1 MNSAMRSIGFIGM
14 GALGRGLALALARRQ
29 YPVVAWHSR
38 RANSAAKLAGRIAAG
53 RAVATPQ
60 AVADAAEVVFITT
73 PDAAIAE
80 VAAAINWRPGQAVV
94 HCCGAAGTDLLKAA
108 AEQGAV
114 VGAFHPFQT
123 FAGLTDP
130 AEALARLDGVTFAVS
145 GQDWL
150 QGYLETMAR
159 ELGGH
164 PITVSDA
171 QRPLYHAAAVMGCG
185 YLAALLQAAGELAQA
200 AGLDPE
206 QALAAL
212 LPLARATLDNIAR
225 LGIAASLTG
234 PAVRGDMA
242 TLQAHWQAITRERP
256 ELADLYLTLTQI
268 SLNLTAPAG
277 ADSPAAGEI
286 RRMLGQQSRRPECPE

>member
-1 MNSAMRSIGFIGM
+1 MNSAMRSIGFIGI
-14 GALGRGLALALARRQ
+14 GALGSGLALALARRQ

-38 RANSAAKLAGRIAAG
+38 RPEAAARLAGRIPAG
-53 RAVATPQ
+53 RAVANPQ
-60 AVADAAEVVFITT
+60 AVAEAAEVVFITT
-73 PDAAIAE
+73 PDAAIAA
-80 VAAAINWRPGQAVV
+80 VAAAINWRPGQAAI
-94 HCCGAAGTDLLKAA
+94 HCCGAAGTNLLKAA

-123 FAGLTDP
+123 FAGLDDP
-130 AEALARLDGVTFAVS
+130 AEALARLEGITFAVS

-159 ELGGH
+159 ELGGQ

-212 LPLARATLDNIAR
+212 LPLSRATLDNIAK

-234 PAVRGDMA
+234 PAARGDMA
-242 TLQAHWQAITRERP
+242 TLQAHWQAIVRERP
-256 ELADLYLTLTQI
+256 ELADLYLTLTQA
-268 SLNLTAPAG
+268 SLTLTAPAG
-277 ADSPAAGEI
+277 ADSPAAAEI
-286 RRMLGQQSRRPECPE
+286 RRMLDQLPRRPECPE

>member
-1 MNSAMRSIGFIGM
+1 MNSAMPSIGFIGI
-14 GALGRGLALALARRQ
+14 GALGGGLALALARRQ

-38 RANSAAKLAGRIAAG
+38 RPEAAAKLAGRISPG
-53 RAVATPQ
+53 RAVANPQ

-73 PDAAIAE
+73 PDAAIAA
-80 VAAAINWRPGQAVV
+80 VAAAINWRPGQAAI
-94 HCCGAAGTDLLKAA
+94 HCCGAAGADLLNPV

-130 AEALARLDGVTFAVS
+130 AEALARLEGITFAVS

-212 LPLARATLDNIAR
+212 LPLARATLDNIAK

-234 PAVRGDMA
+234 PAARGDMD
-242 TLQAHWQAITRERP
+242 TLQTHWQAIARERP
-256 ELADLYLTLTQI
+256 ELADLYLTLIQV
-268 SLNLTAPAG
+268 SLTLTAPAG
-277 ADSPAAGEI
+277 ADAPAAGEI
-286 RRMLGQQSRRPECPE
+286 RQMLGQQSRRPECPE

>member
-1 MNSAMRSIGFIGM
+1 MNSAGRSIGFIGM
-14 GALGRGLALALARRQ
+14 GALGSGLSLALARRQ
-29 YPVVAWHSR
+29 YRVVAWHSR
-38 RANSAAKLAGRIAAG
+38 RPEAAARLAGRIAQG

-73 PDAAIAE
+73 PDAAIAA
-80 VAAAINWRPGQAVV
+80 VAAAINWRPGQAAI
-94 HCCGAAGTDLLKAA
+94 HCCGAAGADLLNAA
-108 AEQGAV
+108 AAQGAG

-123 FAGLTDP
+123 FAGLSDP
-130 AEALARLDGVTFAVS
+130 AEALARLEGATFAVS

-159 ELGGH
+159 ELGGQ

-212 LPLARATLDNIAR
+212 LPLARATLDNIDR
-225 LGIAASLTG
+225 LGITASLTG
-234 PAVRGDMA
+234 PAARGDMD
-242 TLQAHWQAITRERP
+242 TLQTHWQAIVRERP
-256 ELADLYLTLTQI
+256 ELADLYLTLTQA
-268 SLNLTAPAG
+268 SLTLTAPVG
-277 ADSPAAGEI
+277 ADTPATATI
-286 RRMLGQQSRRPECPE
+286 RRMLDQLPRRPECPE

>member
-14 GALGRGLALALARRQ
+14 GALGSGLALALARRQ
-29 YPVVAWHSR
+29 YRVVAWHSR
-38 RANSAAKLAGRIAAG
+38 RPETAARLAGRIAAG

-73 PDAAIAE
+73 PDAAIAA
-80 VAAAINWRPGQAVV
+80 VAAAINWRPGQAAV
-94 HCCGAAGTDLLKAA
+94 HCCGTAGTDLLKAA

-130 AEALARLDGVTFAVS
+130 AEALARLAGITFAVS

-159 ELGGH
+159 ELGGR
-164 PITVSDA
+164 PITISDA

-212 LPLARATLDNIAR
+212 LPLSRATLDNIAK

-242 TLQAHWQAITRERP
+242 TLQAHWQAIARERP
-256 ELADLYLTLTQI
+256 ELADLYLTLTQA

-277 ADSPAAGEI
+277 ANAPAAAEI

>member
-14 GALGRGLALALARRQ
+14 GALGSGLALALARRQ

-38 RANSAAKLAGRIAAG
+38 RPESAARLAGRIAAG
-53 RAVATPQ
+53 QAVTTPQ
-60 AVADAAEVVFITT
+60 AVADDADVVFITT

-80 VAAAINWRPGQAVV
+80 VAAAINWRPGQAAI
-94 HCCGAAGTDLLKAA
+94 HCCGAAGADLLKAA
-108 AEQGAV
+108 AEQGAG

-130 AEALARLDGVTFAVS
+130 AEALARLDGITFAVS

-242 TLQAHWQAITRERP
+242 TLQTHWQAIARERP
-256 ELADLYLTLTQI
+256 ELADLYLTLTQV

-277 ADSPAAGEI
+277 ADTPAAAEV

>member
-1 MNSAMRSIGFIGM
+1 MNSATLSIGFIGM
-14 GALGRGLALALARRQ
+14 GVLGSGLALALARRQ

-38 RANSAAKLAGRIAAG
+38 RPESAAQLAGRIAQG

-60 AVADAAEVVFITT
+60 AVAEAAEVVFITT
-73 PDAAIAE
+73 PDAAIAA
-80 VAAAINWRPGQAVV
+80 VAAAINWQPGQAVV

-108 AEQGAV
+108 AAQGAV
-114 VGAFHPFQT
+114 VGALHPFQT

-130 AEALARLDGVTFAVS
+130 AEALARLDGITFAVS
-145 GQDWL
+145 GQAWL
-150 QGYLETMAR
+150 PGYLETMAR
-159 ELGGH
+159 ELGGQ
-164 PITVSDA
+164 PIIVSDA

-185 YLAALLQAAGELAQA
+185 YLAALLQAAAELAQA

-212 LPLARATLDNIAR
+212 LPLSRATLDNIGR

-242 TLQAHWQAITRERP
+242 TLQTHWQAIARERP
-256 ELADLYLTLTQI
+256 ELADLYLTLTQA
-268 SLNLTAPAG
+268 SLTLTAPAG
-277 ADSPAAGEI
+277 SDSPAAGEI
-286 RRMLGQQSRRPECPE
+286 RRMLGQLPRRPECPE

>member
-1 MNSAMRSIGFIGM
+1 MNSAMRSIGFIGL
-14 GALGRGLALALARRQ
+14 GALGSGLALALARRR

-38 RANSAAKLAGRIAAG
+38 RPESAARLAGRIAAG
-53 RAVATPQ
+53 QAVTTPQ

-73 PDAAIAE
+73 PDTAIAA
-80 VAAAINWRPGQAVV
+80 VATAINWRPGQAAI

-108 AEQGAV
+108 AEQGAE

-130 AEALARLDGVTFAVS
+130 AEALARLDGITFAVA

-164 PITVSDA
+164 PIIISDA

-185 YLAALLQAAGELAQA
+185 YLAALLQAAAELAQA

-212 LPLARATLDNIAR
+212 LPLSRATLDNISR

-234 PAVRGDMA
+234 PAARGDMD
-242 TLQAHWQAITRERP
+242 TLQAHQQAITRERP
-256 ELADLYLTLTQI
+256 ELADLYLTLTQV

-277 ADSPAAGEI
+277 ADTPAAGEI
-286 RRMLGQQSRRPECPE
+286 RRMLGQQSRRPECLE

>member
-1 MNSAMRSIGFIGM
+1 M
-14 GALGRGLALALARRQ
+14 GALGSGLALALARRQ

-38 RANSAAKLAGRIAAG
+38 RPEAAAQLAGRIVTG

-60 AVADAAEVVFITT
+60 AVADAVEVVFITT

-80 VAAAINWRPGQAVV
+80 VAAAINWQPGQAAI
-94 HCCGAAGTDLLKAA
+94 HCCGAAGTDLLNAA
-108 AEQGAV
+108 AAQGAV

-123 FAGLTDP
+123 FAGLSDP
-130 AEALARLDGVTFAVS
+130 AEALARLDGIIFAVS

-159 ELGGH
+159 ELGGQ
-164 PITVSDA
+164 PISISDA

-212 LPLARATLDNIAR
+212 LPLSRATLDNIDR

-242 TLQAHWQAITRERP
+242 TLQAHWQAIARERP
-256 ELADLYLTLTQI
+256 ELADLYLTLTQA
-268 SLNLTAPAG
+268 SLTLTAPAG
-277 ADSPAAGEI
+277 ADSPAAAEL
-286 RRMLGQQSRRPECPE
+286 RQMLGQLSRRPECPE

>member
-1 MNSAMRSIGFIGM
+1 MNSAMPSLGFIGM
-14 GALGRGLALALARRQ
+14 GALGSGLALALARRQ
-29 YPVVAWHSR
+29 YRVIAWHSR
-38 RANSAAKLAGRIAAG
+38 RPEAAARLADRIAEG
-53 RAVATPQ
+53 RAVTTPQ

-73 PDAAIAE
+73 PDAAIAA
-80 VAAAINWRPGQAVV
+80 VAAAINWRPGQAAV
-94 HCCGAAGTDLLKAA
+94 HCCGAAGTDLLNPAT
-108 AEQGAV
+108 EQGAV

-123 FAGLTDP
+123 FAGLIDP
-130 AEALARLDGVTFAVS
+130 AEALARLDGVIFAVS

-164 PITVSDA
+164 PITIPDA

-212 LPLARATLDNIAR
+212 LPLSRATLDNIAR

-242 TLQAHWQAITRERP
+242 TLRTHWQAIARERP
-256 ELADLYLTLTQI
+256 ELADLYLTLTQA
-268 SLNLTAPAG
+268 SLNLTASAG
-277 ADSPAAGEI
+277 ADTPATGEL
-286 RRMLGQQSRRPECPE
+286 RRMLAQQSRRPECPE

>member
-1 MNSAMRSIGFIGM
+1 MNSATPSLGFIGM
-14 GALGRGLALALARRQ
+14 GALGSGLALALARRQ

-38 RANSAAKLAGRIAAG
+38 HPEAAARLADRIAAG

-73 PDAAIAE
+73 PDAAIAA
-80 VAAAINWRPGQAVV
+80 VAAAINWRPGQAAI

-114 VGAFHPFQT
+114 VGTFHPFQT

-130 AEALARLDGVTFAVS
+130 AEALARLDGITFAVS
-145 GQDWL
+145 GQNWL

-159 ELGGH
+159 ALGGH
-164 PITVSDA
+164 PISISDA

-212 LPLARATLDNIAR
+212 LPLSRATLDNIAR

-234 PAVRGDMA
+234 PAARGDMD
-242 TLQAHWQAITRERP
+242 TLQTHWQAIARERP
-256 ELADLYLTLTQI
+256 ELADLYLTLTQAA
-268 SLNLTAPAG
+268 LNLTAPAG
-277 ADSPAAGEI
+277 ADSPADAAI
-286 RRMLGQQSRRPECPE
+286 RRMLGQLPRRPECPE